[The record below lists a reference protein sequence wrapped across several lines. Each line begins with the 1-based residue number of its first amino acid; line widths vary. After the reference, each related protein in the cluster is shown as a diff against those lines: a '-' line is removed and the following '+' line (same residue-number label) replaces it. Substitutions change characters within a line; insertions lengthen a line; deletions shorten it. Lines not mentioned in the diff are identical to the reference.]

1 MATRGGTERRLAVA
15 LALARGLSQQAAA
28 AECGSSERTV
38 SRWMA
43 QPTFRQEVSRL
54 RGDLIGAAVGR
65 LAGAMTEA
73 ADTLQQLLKAE
84 SETVRRGAARDLL
97 EMGLRG
103 RQVSELED
111 RLAELER
118 LAAAQAE
125 EGPYE

>member
-1 MATRGGTERRLAVA
+1 MATRGGTGRRLAVT

-43 QPTFRQEVSRL
+43 QPAFRQEVSRL

-73 ADTLQQLLKAE
+73 ADTLYQLLKAE

-97 EMGLRG
+97 ELGLRG

-111 RLAELER
+111 RLADLER

-125 EGPYE
+125 GGRV